1 VLRTI
6 WRMAIFGS
14 MKTSKKRRGLFWGS
28 GLLVLYVLVRFMP
41 LYKPAPAIP
50 FEGPYWYNPYE
61 NVSSEGKWLRANF
74 HAHSNAWGFVT
85 SGRKNTVDDMLCKY
99 DSLGYDIIGISD
111 YQHITEMS
119 CRLYIPVY
127 EHGYNVM
134 KTHQGVIGARKVYWN
149 DYILPQTRSQK
160 QHVLKKLK
168 EHSRLVALH
177 HPAWMGGYSKKDMC
191 RLTGYDL
198 FEVLNDF
205 WVSEGLW
212 DVALSAG
219 RPAMLLAGD
228 DAHNVFKPTD
238 IARDFTMIFV
248 GNSGSSM
255 ESPEAVYRALESGA
269 AYGVEVTERLAHSS
283 VSRKREGLDSLPLLQ
298 SCRVCDDSLVVV
310 LSGSALCFSFIG
322 QDGLLLKRVSGE
334 TGSDNSAISSSE
346 LGSSTFGSSSA
357 SAFYKLRP
365 EDHYV
370 RVKITLVDSSH
381 IYLNPVMRTKEKDVK
396 PQMPPIK
403 KRRLFTI
410 FDA

>member
-1 VLRTI
+1 
-6 WRMAIFGS
+6 
-14 MKTSKKRRGLFWGS
+14 
-28 GLLVLYVLVRFMP
+28 
-41 LYKPAPAIP
+41 
-50 FEGPYWYNPYE
+50 
-61 NVSSEGKWLRANF
+61 
-74 HAHSNAWGFVT
+74 
-85 SGRKNTVDDMLCKY
+85 
-99 DSLGYDIIGISD
+99 
-111 YQHITEMS
+111 
-119 CRLYIPVY
+119 
-127 EHGYNVM
+127 
-134 KTHQGVIGARKVYWN
+134 
-149 DYILPQTRSQK
+149 
-160 QHVLKKLK
+160 
-168 EHSRLVALH
+168 
-177 HPAWMGGYSKKDMC
+177 
-191 RLTGYDL
+191 
-198 FEVLNDF
+198 
-205 WVSEGLW
+205 
-212 DVALSAG
+212 
-219 RPAMLLAGD
+219 MLLAGD